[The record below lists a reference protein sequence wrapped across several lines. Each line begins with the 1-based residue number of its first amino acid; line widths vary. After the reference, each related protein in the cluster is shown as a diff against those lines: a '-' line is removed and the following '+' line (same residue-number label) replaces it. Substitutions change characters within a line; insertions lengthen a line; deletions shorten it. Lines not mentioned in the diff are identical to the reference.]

1 MSSEIKVRE
10 CSTIDDF
17 ETCISLQR
25 EAFGLPDVELSPRR
39 HFIVS
44 RAAGGWTLGAFVD
57 DRLIGFVHHLVAFRG
72 NNEIIGY
79 SHMMAVAREFQNCG
93 VGAILK
99 WAQRSRALD
108 EGRSFIRWTWDP
120 MQARNAHF
128 NLNRLGAVVRKYAIN
143 FYGTDYARS
152 TANQASAPGIDS
164 DRLIAEWELNSDQVA
179 QLSKGNSVQLPSPDS
194 EIAIP
199 ADWLGLIN
207 TDPLKARS
215 EQLRV
220 RDEFARA
227 LADGLVAKSFVRDV
241 ARPRYQ
247 LYRVG

>member
-1 MSSEIKVRE
+1 MS
-10 CSTIDDF
+10 
-17 ETCISLQR
+17 
-25 EAFGLPDVELSPRR
+25 RR
-39 HFIVS
+39 
-44 RAAGGWTLGAFVD
+44 R
-57 DRLIGFVHHLVAFRG
+57 R
-72 NNEIIGY
+72 
-79 SHMMAVAREFQNCG
+79 
-93 VGAILK
+93 
-99 WAQRSRALD
+99 
-108 EGRSFIRWTWDP
+108 
-120 MQARNAHF
+120 
-128 NLNRLGAVVRKYAIN
+128 
-143 FYGTDYARS
+143 
-152 TANQASAPGIDS
+152 DS